1 MRWLIKIGFVVLVL
15 ALGLAAGMWL
25 MRPQI
30 DLPQVNI
37 TQHDVRQAV
46 VTRLIDEQ
54 QASFLIAGYLE
65 IAAEITEEN
74 TKYLFPDYF
83 EDMLSLGTTR
93 STVRL
98 PGRATYGIDL
108 SRIYPASITLEADST
123 IVVSIV
129 GLEINSV
136 EPELANMQVRTEVG
150 WARLSARSG
159 RTVER
164 KAIVFAQE
172 ALRKE
177 AEEHLATSPQ
187 PLINAELAMNQL
199 LKPVLTAAGVKNP
212 VVKLRL
218 IPSMAPPQY

>member
-1 MRWLIKIGFVVLVL
+1 MRWLIKIGFIALVL
-15 ALGLAAGMWL
+15 ALGLITGMWL
-25 MRPQI
+25 MRPKI
-30 DLPQVNI
+30 DLPRVNM

-46 VTRLIDEQ
+46 ITRLIDEQ

-74 TKYLFPDYF
+74 TKYLFPEYF

-108 SRIYPASITLEADST
+108 SRIYPSSVILEADST
-123 IVVSIV
+123 IVISVV

-136 EPELANMQVRTEVG
+136 EPELSNMQVRTEVG

-164 KAIVFAQE
+164 KAIIFAQE

-187 PLINAELAMNQL
+187 PLVNAEQAMNQL
-199 LKPVLTAAGVKNP
+199 LKPVLLAAGMNNP
-212 VVKLRL
+212 VVKVRL
-218 IPSMAPPQY
+218 IPSVAPPQY